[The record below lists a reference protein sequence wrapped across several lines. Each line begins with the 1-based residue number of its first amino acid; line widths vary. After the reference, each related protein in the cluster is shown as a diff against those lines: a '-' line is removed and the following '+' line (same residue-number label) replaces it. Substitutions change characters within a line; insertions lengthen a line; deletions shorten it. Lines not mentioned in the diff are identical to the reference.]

1 MGPTVGAM
9 MKAYLANH
17 KMMDVDLLANFADFA
32 LRKLKPGG
40 ISLSNASEP
49 NNEGFEYV
57 EKLLAKA
64 NGIFFQF
71 VQLEDVFE

>member
-1 MGPTVGAM
+1 
-9 MKAYLANH
+9 
-17 KMMDVDLLANFADFA
+17 MMDVDLLANFADFA

-49 NNEGFEYV
+49 NNESFEYV

-64 NGIFFQF
+64 NGIFF
-71 VQLEDVFE
+71 